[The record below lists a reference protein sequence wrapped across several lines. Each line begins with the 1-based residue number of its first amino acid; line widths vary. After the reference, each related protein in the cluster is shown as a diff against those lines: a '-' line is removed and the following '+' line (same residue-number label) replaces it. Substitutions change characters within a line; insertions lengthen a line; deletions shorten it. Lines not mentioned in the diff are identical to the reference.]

1 MFFEM
6 LVVECE
12 FELRVVSMTRPKK
25 TSDVVGPC
33 ASSLLSGTLIS
44 VHTLL
49 NVSTSISLGLC
60 QTYQQK

>member
-12 FELRVVSMTRPKK
+12 FALRVVSMTRPKK

-49 NVSTSISLGLC
+49 NVSTSISLV
-60 QTYQQK
+60 